1 MTHRFAKHLIFA
13 VSAVALTAMAANA
26 TTACDSGSVTVTAPP
41 AYTNPPTPALVC
53 TLGGLTFSWEQ
64 LKFTPSGPPPS
75 TLDITTPFT
84 GIYGNDYVLDFS
96 FVNGPPPPVD
106 ILMTYEVSST
116 SANLTQVDSS
126 FSQPAGTTP
135 ASITETVCGSDPAL
149 TFGTCTDVL
158 AVASNNGGLTYSS
171 TFAAHQNIWIIKDIG
186 SGAPVPISTFT
197 DSVVATP
204 EPSSIGLLL
213 LAAFGIAVSA
223 RKLRKA

>member
-1 MTHRFAKHLIFA
+1 VTHKIAKHIILA
-13 VSAVALTAMAANA
+13 VGAVAFTAASAFA

-64 LKFTPSGPPPS
+64 LKFTPSAPPS

-84 GIYGNDYVLDFS
+84 GIVGNDYDLNFS

-116 SANLTQVDSS
+116 GANISAVDSS
-126 FSQPAGTTP
+126 FSSADTLPP
-135 ASITETVCGSDPAL
+135 ASITETICGTDPGL
-149 TFGTCTDVL
+149 SGGTCTDVL
-158 AVASNNGGLTYSS
+158 TVLANTGGSALSGN
-171 TFAAHQNIWIIKDIG
+171 FGPVQNIWIIKDIG
-186 SGAPVPISTFT
+186 TGGPIAISTFT

-204 EPSSIGLLL
+204 EPSSIGLMLI
-213 LAAFGIAVSA
+213 AAFGIAASA